1 MSVQDDYDHD
11 ESLHDTVDD
20 SQHSGAEARSEVSST
35 MDDDG
40 APFGTPTRHIVSR
53 SGYGGGLALTYAST
67 AASSRLDDIPTS
79 VSPSRARA
87 GKKAKSRS
95 KSSSKSIGSYSQ
107 RRNSHKDTGKDTD
120 RNATRSIVNLNM
132 NANTDTKR
140 TNPQGHDHTHDHG
153 SYHWNGRD
161 DNRSMTSTITSIP
174 TTVADR
180 DRGSHAGAHKS
191 NTNTRTDTNSN
202 FNSSA
207 NYRPQTPPQTPD
219 STLKVKEIIG
229 SLSTVLGSVKNLDSL
244 DAVQEIE
251 MWKERALL
259 AEVNITSLK
268 GEIESLKK
276 EVTVWENRTKRIEK
290 RCDRIKQG
298 LKEREERKLL
308 RPYGVASSDEED
320 IGDGG
325 TDDDTNGFDKT
336 RLPHEPSENLK
347 AFIHGRSFRS
357 KWDRK
362 RLSGVEDRDDNDK
375 NSVGESTMF
384 AQRYVQEYMDSHPRE
399 REEPS
404 FSYDDEVDPGN
415 DRDNT
420 GGTRDGDANGKIMT
434 KPGLDL
440 PRHMLKS
447 KRHWKKKNEDEELQ
461 WAEI

>member
-1 MSVQDDYDHD
+1 MS
-11 ESLHDTVDD
+11 
-20 SQHSGAEARSEVSST
+20 
-35 MDDDG
+35 
-40 APFGTPTRHIVSR
+40 
-53 SGYGGGLALTYAST
+53 
-67 AASSRLDDIPTS
+67 
-79 VSPSRARA
+79 
-87 GKKAKSRS
+87 
-95 KSSSKSIGSYSQ
+95 
-107 RRNSHKDTGKDTD
+107 
-120 RNATRSIVNLNM
+120 
-132 NANTDTKR
+132 
-140 TNPQGHDHTHDHG
+140 NPQGHDHTHDHG

-362 RLSGVEDRDDNDK
+362 RLSGVEDRDDNDT

-404 FSYDDEVDPGN
+404 FSDDDEVDPGN

-420 GGTRDGDANGKIMT
+420 GGTRNGDANGKIMT

>member
-1 MSVQDDYDHD
+1 
-11 ESLHDTVDD
+11 
-20 SQHSGAEARSEVSST
+20 
-35 MDDDG
+35 
-40 APFGTPTRHIVSR
+40 
-53 SGYGGGLALTYAST
+53 
-67 AASSRLDDIPTS
+67 
-79 VSPSRARA
+79 
-87 GKKAKSRS
+87 
-95 KSSSKSIGSYSQ
+95 
-107 RRNSHKDTGKDTD
+107 
-120 RNATRSIVNLNM
+120 VNVNM
-132 NANTDTKR
+132 NAHTDTKR
-140 TNPQGHDHTHDHG
+140 TNAQGHDHTHDHG
-153 SYHWNGRD
+153 SYHRNGRD

-180 DRGSHAGAHKS
+180 DHGSHAGAHKS
-191 NTNTRTDTNSN
+191 NANTRTDTNSN

-244 DAVQEIE
+244 DTVQEME

-268 GEIESLKK
+268 DEIESLKK

-325 TDDDTNGFDKT
+325 KDDDTNGFDKT

-362 RLSGVEDRDDNDK
+362 RLSGVEDRDDNDT

-404 FSYDDEVDPGN
+404 FSDDDEVDPAN

-420 GGTRDGDANGKIMT
+420 GTRNGDANGKIMT

-447 KRHWKKKNEDEELQ
+447 PSSQRNITMGIRLGRRAWTPTFAK
-461 WAEI
+461 